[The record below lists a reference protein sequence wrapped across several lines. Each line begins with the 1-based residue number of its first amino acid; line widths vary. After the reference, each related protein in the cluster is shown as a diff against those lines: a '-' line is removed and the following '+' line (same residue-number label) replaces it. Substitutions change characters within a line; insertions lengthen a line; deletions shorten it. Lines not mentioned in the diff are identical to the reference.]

1 MRRRILCSPHI
12 LPANPRKKPLTR
24 DQVAKKQ
31 QKAVDF
37 LDNVVGENEVG
48 QTGKTGRER
57 ADEINNES
65 VEAYAERK
73 GIVMEN
79 PSDLQLIEQAL
90 DQHMPPSATRE
101 DRSAAVEAARESL
114 VGAASEA
121 EKVTA
126 ICDSVAESA
135 DQVLEQERQNQER
148 QHRDLVLEIARIRR
162 RDLVGWAEQQISPHL
177 LHLSQQ
183 GEIDRDE
190 WRDPD
195 PELIEEV
202 KAGLRELTGNE
213 SYDEARELVGELVG
227 DYLFESEPD
236 EEGEEDDQGE
246 EFEDEE
252 QD

>member
-1 MRRRILCSPHI
+1 MRRRVLCSPHI

-57 ADEINNES
+57 AEEIRDES

-73 GIVMEN
+73 GITLEN

-90 DQHMPPSATRE
+90 DQYLPPSATLE
-101 DRSAAVEAARESL
+101 DRRAAVEAARESL
-114 VGAASEA
+114 AGAASEA
-121 EKVTA
+121 EKVTV
-126 ICDSVAESA
+126 ICDSIAESA
-135 DQVLEQERQNQER
+135 DQVRERERQNQER
-148 QHRDLVLEIARIRR
+148 QHRELVLEIARIRR
-162 RDLVGWAEQQISPHL
+162 RNLVGWAEQQISPHL

-190 WRDPD
+190 WLDPD

-202 KAGLRELTGNE
+202 KAGLRELTGEE
-213 SYDEARELVGELVG
+213 SYDEARGLVEELVDG
-227 DYLFESEPD
+227 YLFESEPD
-236 EEGEEDDQGE
+236 EEFDENGEEY
-246 EFEDEE
+246 
-252 QD
+252 